1 MDTKQQA
8 KPLPKVP
15 GNKIIGSVYNLMKD
29 PVGFLEVN
37 MEKYDGAY
45 RVGSIFKKVAIIDKP
60 EYVKYIL
67 QDNNK
72 NYTKSFGYEVLSL
85 LLGNGLLTSEGDF
98 WRKQRRLAQPA
109 FHRDKLA
116 LLVDTMVDCTNDLI
130 QELDTVAGQEVNLA
144 KEMMSVTLNIV
155 AKAMFSSD
163 IKDMVKVVG
172 HEIDIANELAVKKI
186 NNPIQLPM
194 WVPTPGHIK
203 EQKSIKVLDDIIMG
217 IIEER
222 RASTE
227 KHDDLLQMLM
237 DVKDEDT
244 GEQMSDRQ
252 LRDECM
258 TIFLAGHETTALALS
273 WGWYLLD
280 QNPEEREKLFTEVD
294 TVLQGRT
301 PQLADLPNLPYTKL
315 LVDEILRIYPPA
327 WVIGRRPIEDDVV
340 GGHTIE
346 AGTNILMPVYH
357 IHHNKEIWGDPNVFR
372 PERFSKE
379 EMKDKH
385 RYAYFPF
392 GGGPRLCIGNNFA
405 LMEMQLVIAMLA
417 QHYKFD
423 LRKGYKAELD
433 PLITLRPKGANMP
446 MTVVKR

>member
-1 MDTKQQA
+1 MDTKQQP

-15 GNKIIGSVYNLMKD
+15 SNNIIGSVLDLMRD

-45 RVGSIFKKVAIIDKP
+45 RLGSIFKKVAVIDKP
-60 EYVKYIL
+60 EYVKHIL

-72 NYTKSFGYEVLSL
+72 NYTKSFGYEVLGL

-116 LLVDTMVDCTNDLI
+116 LLVDTMVSCTEDLCK
-130 QELDTVAGQEVNLA
+130 EMDKHEGKEVDLS
-144 KEMMSVTLNIV
+144 KQMMSVTLNIV

-163 IKDMVKVVG
+163 IKDLVQTVG
-172 HEIDIANELAVKKI
+172 HEIDVANELAVARI
-186 NNPIQLPM
+186 NNPFKLPV
-194 WVPTPGHIK
+194 WVPTPGNLK
-203 EQKSIKVLDDIIMG
+203 EQRSIKVLDDIMIG
-217 IIEER
+217 IIERR
-222 RASTE
+222 RASGE

-237 DVKDEDT
+237 DVQDEDT
-244 GEQMSDRQ
+244 GEQMTDRQ

-273 WGWYLLD
+273 WGWYVLD
-280 QNPEEREKLFTEVD
+280 QNPKELEKLFNEVD
-294 TVLQGRT
+294 TVLEGRT
-301 PQLADLPNLPYTKL
+301 PTLSDLPNLPYTKM
-315 LVDEILRIYPPA
+315 LVDEILRMYPPA

-340 GGHTIE
+340 GDHLIK
-346 AGTNILMPVYH
+346 ADTNILMPVYH
-357 IHHNKEIWGDPNVFR
+357 IQHNKEIWGDPEVLR

-405 LMEMQLVIAMLA
+405 LMEMQLIIAMLA
-417 QHYKFD
+417 QRYRFKLRENYKP
-423 LRKGYKAELD
+423 ELD
-433 PLITLRPKGANMP
+433 PLITLRAKGGMP
-446 MTVVKR
+446 MTVTRR